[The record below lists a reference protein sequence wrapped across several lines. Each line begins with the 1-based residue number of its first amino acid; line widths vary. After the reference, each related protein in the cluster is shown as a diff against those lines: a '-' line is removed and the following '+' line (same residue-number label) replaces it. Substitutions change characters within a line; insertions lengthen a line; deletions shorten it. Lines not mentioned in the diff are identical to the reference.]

1 MPQIQLTDMQRKT
14 AVALFVISLLIGGLA
29 GVYAFFANQDTG
41 SISCPALLANVSYT
55 NASGFI
61 AVAHPIGITE
71 YVLPPDSVGHLQIT
85 YSSQY
90 NNLTNSIFAA
100 PLPVWVINTNN
111 NTIQETSSDLQIT
124 IVSMQ
129 NTDPHTVI
137 VNYNIASGS
146 NHALYLIGFP
156 STCPGTLLNVGTS
169 PYLGP
174 LPWSAN
180 SPIF

>member
-1 MPQIQLTDMQRKT
+1 MQRKT
-14 AVALFVISLLIGGLA
+14 TVALLVISLLIGGLA
-29 GVYAFFANQDTG
+29 GVYAFFANHDTG
-41 SISCPALLANVSYT
+41 LISCPALLANVSYT

-61 AVAHPIGITE
+61 AVAHPIGMTE

-90 NNLTNSIFAA
+90 NNPTSWKFSSIFAA
-100 PLPVWVINTNN
+100 PVPVWVINTNN
-111 NTIQETSSDLQIT
+111 NTIQETSDLQVT
-124 IVSMQ
+124 IISMQ
-129 NTDPHTVI
+129 NPDPHTVI

-146 NHALYLIGFP
+146 YHALYLLGFP

-169 PYLGP
+169 PYQGP

>member
-1 MPQIQLTDMQRKT
+1 MQRKT

-29 GVYAFFANQDTG
+29 GVYAFFAYHDAG
-41 SISCPALLANVSYT
+41 SISCPDIFASVSYT

-90 NNLTNSIFAA
+90 NNLTSSMFSGRVPA
-100 PLPVWVINTNN
+100 WVINTNN
-111 NTIQETSSDLQIT
+111 NAIQAMSSDLQIT

-146 NHALYLIGFP
+146 NHSLYLIGFP
-156 STCPGTLLNVGTS
+156 STCPGALLNVGTS

>member
-1 MPQIQLTDMQRKT
+1 
-14 AVALFVISLLIGGLA
+14 VFS
-29 GVYAFFANQDTG
+29 
-41 SISCPALLANVSYT
+41 
-55 NASGFI
+55 
-61 AVAHPIGITE
+61 
-71 YVLPPDSVGHLQIT
+71 
-85 YSSQY
+85 
-90 NNLTNSIFAA
+90 SIFAA

-111 NTIQETSSDLQIT
+111 NTIQAMSSDLQIT

-146 NHALYLIGFP
+146 NHSLYLIGFP
-156 STCPGTLLNVGTS
+156 STCPGALLNVGTS